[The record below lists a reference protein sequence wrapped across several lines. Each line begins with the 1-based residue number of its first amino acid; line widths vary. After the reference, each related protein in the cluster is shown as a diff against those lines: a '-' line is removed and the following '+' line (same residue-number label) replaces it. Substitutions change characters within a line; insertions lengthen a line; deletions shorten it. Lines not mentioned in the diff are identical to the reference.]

1 MTQTTP
7 AGPEP
12 REPGQGPGLPRLRED
27 AALTLLRTA
36 RQARGLLGDPAR
48 KDELA
53 GEAAGLVEQLSGFL
67 PPQPVC
73 SVPGTDRELRDL
85 IDDAAWIAVLMRSH
99 NWVSCGLSYEEFQ
112 TQAGQPVHPGER
124 IAADT
129 IDALGK
135 AMLPGSGI
143 EGWVAEIATE
153 ATRGDEHLS
162 AVVKAAQELTV
173 HHEAGFTTCPKA
185 MRPIPTTRNDGCS
198 NPLHATNRAPAPQ
211 SLGCRTCRCSH
222 RPGIRPRSRAWRP
235 STAQASQIAPTMAI
249 SGRSMPAND
258 VDMVIP
264 W

>member
-1 MTQTTP
+1 M
-7 AGPEP
+7 
-12 REPGQGPGLPRLRED
+12 
-27 AALTLLRTA
+27 
-36 RQARGLLGDPAR
+36 
-48 KDELA
+48 
-53 GEAAGLVEQLSGFL
+53 EQLSGFL

-112 TQAGQPVHPGER
+112 RQAGQPVHPGER

-135 AMLPGSGI
+135 AMLPGSGT

-198 NPLHATNRAPAPQ
+198 NPLHATNRVPAPQ
-211 SLGCRTCRCSH
+211 SLGCRTWRCSH

-235 STAQASQIAPTMAI
+235 RTAQASQIAPTMAI